1 MTGFERVG
9 ARTDTGATWA
19 LEGRDRPS
27 LPLRTPLQP
36 QVSRSSAGGY
46 GERRRRWAQG
56 CAQVCALHVLV
67 SSLERRSAPKPRWAS
82 HVLGHRGGSAGAGP
96 VSSEEVQARGCSAR
110 GRAAGLVRD
119 SNSRPT
125 PLLAELE
132 IQRSLKRLGVSQP
145 VQLESPHARCTA
157 ARRGESLG
165 AQLWVFAREERAG
178 PRTHLLAD
186 R

>member
-1 MTGFERVG
+1 MTAFERVG
-9 ARTDTGATWA
+9 AQTDAGATWA

-36 QVSRSSAGGY
+36 QGSRSSAGGY
-46 GERRRRWAQG
+46 GERRRRW
-56 CAQVCALHVLV
+56 AQVCALHVLV

-96 VSSEEVQARGCSAR
+96 VSSEVQARGCSAR

-119 SNSRPT
+119 SNSLPT

-145 VQLESPHARCTA
+145 VQLESSHARCTV
-157 ARRGESLG
+157 ARRGESPG
-165 AQLWVFAREERAG
+165 AQLWGFAREERAG

>member
-1 MTGFERVG
+1 MGAGRARQAFPPSAHPLAAAGEQVLGGRLRGAETEVGTG
-9 ARTDTGATWA
+9 
-19 LEGRDRPS
+19 
-27 LPLRTPLQP
+27 
-36 QVSRSSAGGY
+36 
-46 GERRRRWAQG
+46 
-56 CAQVCALHVLV
+56 VCAARA
-67 SSLERRSAPKPRWAS
+67 SLERRSAPKPRWAS

-96 VSSEEVQARGCSAR
+96 VSSEVQARGCSAR

-145 VQLESPHARCTA
+145 VQLESSHARCTA
-157 ARRGESLG
+157 ARRGESPG
-165 AQLWVFAREERAG
+165 AQLWGFAREERAG